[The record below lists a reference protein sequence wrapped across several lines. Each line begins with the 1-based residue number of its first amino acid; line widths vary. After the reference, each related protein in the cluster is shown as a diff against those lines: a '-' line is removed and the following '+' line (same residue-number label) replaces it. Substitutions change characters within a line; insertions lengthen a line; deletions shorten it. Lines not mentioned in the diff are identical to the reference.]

1 MRRLHLGP
9 CASLFTKS
17 GSSGGRGGGVVDGPS
32 GEIGETERKGEILHL
47 EEKLR
52 TLSSECVAGCGRSLG
67 KSPEIFKTETGISGA
82 GGLGNGLNCPG
93 PFSFLRSEQV
103 C

>member
-17 GSSGGRGGGVVDGPS
+17 GSSGGRGGGVEDGPS
-32 GEIGETERKGEILHL
+32 GEIEETERKGGILRV

-52 TLSSECVAGCGRSLG
+52 TLSSECVAGCRRPLG
-67 KSPEIFKTETGISGA
+67 KGIEIF
-82 GGLGNGLNCPG
+82 N
-93 PFSFLRSEQV
+93 
-103 C
+103 

>member
-17 GSSGGRGGGVVDGPS
+17 GSSGGRGGGVQAGPS
-32 GEIGETERKGEILHL
+32 GETEETEEKEESQRV

-52 TLSSECVAGCGRSLG
+52 TLSSERVAGCERPLGTSTEICNQGRHWDSLG
-67 KSPEIFKTETGISGA
+67 EGFG
-82 GGLGNGLNCPG
+82 
-93 PFSFLRSEQV
+93 
-103 C
+103 